1 MTEQLSVTVEGAT
14 YYHTSESLAAL
25 IKQATEDKAALNK
38 MTERYNEKYQLVQRI
53 RGDVYELFSS
63 NYSSGDEDITLSVED
78 INELLRSIGADKLK
92 KLYTVTGTVSFTIT
106 DVEAESDDDANDI
119 VTNDLHLSY
128 SDTGSLDEWNVE
140 IDTTSEQ

>member
-38 MTERYNEKYQLVQRI
+38 MTERYNDKYQLVHQI
-53 RGDVYELFSS
+53 RSDVYELFSS
-63 NYSSGDEDITLSVED
+63 NYSSGDEEITLSVED

-106 DVEAESDDDANDI
+106 DVEAESDDNANDI

>member
-1 MTEQLSVTVEGAT
+1 MTYAYVDNEGKVINYT
-14 YYHTSESLAAL
+14 DDMLKNVIYDKQYYQDKYYAKSTDVRDIRS
-25 IKQATEDKAALNK
+25 KATEFFKD
-38 MTERYNEKYQLVQRI
+38 RYEQGN
-53 RGDVYELFSS
+53 
-63 NYSSGDEDITLSVED
+63 DEIICSLDD
-78 INELLRSIGADKLK
+78 INDFLDSIGADKLK
-92 KLYTVTGTVSFTIT
+92 KLYTVTGTISFTIT

>member
-25 IKQATEDKAALNK
+25 IKEATENRTALNK
-38 MTERYNEKYQLVQRI
+38 MTERYNDKYQLVQKI

-78 INELLRSIGADKLK
+78 INDMLRSIGADELK
-92 KLYTVTGTVSFTIT
+92 RNWSATVQVYLTIT
-106 DVEAESDDDANDI
+106 GIEASNREEATEIVENNIEVSYAEDGDLFVDEI
-119 VTNDLHLSY
+119 TVQEVTP
-128 SDTGSLDEWNVE
+128 E
-140 IDTTSEQ
+140 

>member
-1 MTEQLSVTVEGAT
+1 MTYAYVDNEGKVINYT
-14 YYHTSESLAAL
+14 DDMLKNVIYDKQYYQDKYYAQCTEARD
-25 IKQATEDKAALNK
+25 IRKKATEFFRD
-38 MTERYNEKYQLVQRI
+38 RYEQGNDEIICSLDDVNDFLDSI
-53 RGDVYELFSS
+53 R
-63 NYSSGDEDITLSVED
+63 
-78 INELLRSIGADKLK
+78 ADKLK

-140 IDTTSEQ
+140 IDNTSEQ